1 MFGERGFLEDSSSDF
16 EADQPETPPPYYQQG
31 KELKPSF
38 EKEFEIDDK
47 PLGYADY
54 YTNPA
59 PQFREPPAS
68 NEPANFQPV
77 KKERNEKVGFVNF
90 VDESPVEEPQNRPQ
104 SSIRP
109 GSSSAQMRA
118 KMLEAKK
125 NQLLSKPGA
134 NIVVQ
139 SGGLL
144 GNNKLE
150 SAPLDGLLYSN
161 TVLTEKDISGTR
173 ALKGFTA
180 GPTMFEP
187 NAARS
192 QFDILPGPIKAEVTV
207 IKGDDMDEVKL
218 DERTA
223 LKNTPSRTLQEMH
236 KKIEEAHK
244 PVYIPPP
251 QPSVPLHPQHPI
263 VNQEKAKDNYKHQ
276 TEEIQVQ
283 EEHPKP
289 QTLPPQRVE
298 LVLKPKLE
306 EERLK
311 SDTQTPGGDL
321 PKRPEEL
328 KEPPKNIPKPPA
340 VNVREIIANEMRD
353 MKKFLTS
360 PIVKGITLQC
370 SIRRDKSGFNR
381 LFPKY
386 YMQTS
391 EGLNFLL
398 AGKKRAGNRT
408 SNYMVTMNQK
418 DFNTKSQSFIGK
430 VRSNFLGTEFLIY
443 DSGLNPKRK
452 GANPT
457 NIRSELGVVFYE
469 SNIMGSKG
477 PRKMRVL
484 APAFNTNNESSI
496 WKPMNKAESM
506 LANYK
511 EGRMNNMYCFFN
523 KPPKWNERKDYVD
536 VQAFVLNFNGRVD
549 KASVKNFQLIDD
561 KDENKIYLQF
571 GRVGDQMFNLD
582 FQWPFSPLLAFA
594 IALTSFDNKFACE

>member
-16 EADQPETPPPYYQQG
+16 EADQTGTPPPYYQQG
-31 KELKPSF
+31 KESKPSF

-47 PLGYADY
+47 PSGYADF
-54 YTNPA
+54 YTGPA
-59 PQFREPPAS
+59 PQFHETPVS
-68 NEPANFQPV
+68 SEPANFQPV

-90 VDESPVEEPQNRPQ
+90 VDESPVLETQNRPP

-125 NQLLSKPGA
+125 NQLLSKPGG
-134 NIVVQ
+134 NMVVQ

-161 TVLTEKDISGTR
+161 TVFTEKDISGTR

-180 GPTMFEP
+180 GPVMFEP
-187 NAARS
+187 SAARS

-207 IKGDDMDEVKL
+207 IKSDDMDEVKL

-244 PVYIPPP
+244 QVHSHPPPPP
-251 QPSVPLHPQHPI
+251 QPPVPLYSQHPA
-263 VNQEKAKDNYKHQ
+263 VYQEKPREEPRYRV
-276 TEEIQVQ
+276 EEIQAP
-283 EEHPKP
+283 EERPKP
-289 QTLPPQRVE
+289 QTIPPQRAE
-298 LVLKPKLE
+298 EIPKPRLE
-306 EERLK
+306 EERIK
-311 SDTQTPGGDL
+311 AEIQTPGGDL

-360 PIVKGITLQC
+360 PIAKSITLQC

-386 YMQTS
+386 FMQTS

-452 GANPT
+452 GANPS
-457 NIRSELGVVFYE
+457 NIRSELGVVFY
-469 SNIMGSKG
+469 
-477 PRKMRVL
+477 VL
-484 APAFNTNNESSI
+484 FI
-496 WKPMNKAESM
+496 
-506 LANYK
+506 
-511 EGRMNNMYCFFN
+511 
-523 KPPKWNERKDYVD
+523 
-536 VQAFVLNFNGRVD
+536 
-549 KASVKNFQLIDD
+549 
-561 KDENKIYLQF
+561 
-571 GRVGDQMFNLD
+571 
-582 FQWPFSPLLAFA
+582 
-594 IALTSFDNKFACE
+594 